1 MKLIVP
7 EKKIQGYY
15 LQHQEEEEIGE
26 PSDEEKNVAHK
37 LWVYSRNPKSK
48 TINPVLDFGPFLKI
62 LLSHHKG
69 VMIVM
74 FQRQSRATNHTF

>member
-1 MKLIVP
+1 
-7 EKKIQGYY
+7 
-15 LQHQEEEEIGE
+15 
-26 PSDEEKNVAHK
+26 